1 MVRRYLSN
9 STIGN
14 TTENSTGNTADN
26 TTGFSGS
33 SFINVVILIV
43 LLLLVIFGSTDISKL
58 TGAP

>member
-1 MVRRYLSN
+1 MVRRYVSN

-14 TTENSTGNTADN
+14 TTGNETGNTTCN
-26 TTGFSGS
+26 TPGFSGS

-43 LLLLVIFGSTDISKL
+43 LLLLVFFGSTDISKL